1 MESHREEAQF
11 RVVVCLIRFAKIG
24 AFRGNLQV
32 SNSFDSSQLVF
43 NPNIKEAKA
52 LREAFK
58 FNDDSMSI
66 VETSEDGKDI
76 VTQANSGTGQKLSN
90 WKEYED
96 KKLSEILGCT
106 QVFQ

>member
-11 RVVVCLIRFAKIG
+11 GVVVCLIRFAKIG